1 MAKEQGNKGLIERSA
16 GFFEK
21 FHHVLGAVALVGAVV
36 FESVTLAVIGAW
48 EIAHGALWG
57 FVKNRSAKKPQAAP
71 APA

>member
-1 MAKEQGNKGLIERSA
+1 MSKEQGNKGLIERGA

-21 FHHVLGAVALVGAVV
+21 LHYAIGAVALVGAVA
-36 FESVTLAVIGAW
+36 FESVALTVIGAW

-57 FVKNRSAKKPQAAP
+57 FIKNRSAKKPQP